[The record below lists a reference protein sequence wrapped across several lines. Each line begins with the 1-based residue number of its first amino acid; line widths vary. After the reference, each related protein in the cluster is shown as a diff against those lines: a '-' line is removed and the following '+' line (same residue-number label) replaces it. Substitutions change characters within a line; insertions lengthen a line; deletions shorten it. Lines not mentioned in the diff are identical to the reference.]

1 MKIEKLEKKE
11 NAVLNRDEVS
21 AQVIFSDATPSR
33 SDIIKALAAATKSKE
48 DLVIVRSLQ
57 GNYGGGSATLVA
69 HVYKDRASLENVER
83 EYMRTRNTVKAEEK
97 PAEEPAEEKS
107 EEAPAEDKAE
117 EKTEAKEESAEDSEA
132 KEEAPAEDK
141 VEEKPAESEEKPAEA
156 PAEEKAEEK
165 PADDEKK
172 KEGE

>member
-97 PAEEPAEEKS
+97 PAEEKS
-107 EEAPAEDKAE
+107 EEAPAEAKEEKPTEDSEAKSEEAEKPAE
-117 EKTEAKEESAEDSEA
+117 EKPEAEEKAEPA
-132 KEEAPAEDK
+132 KEEAPAE
-141 VEEKPAESEEKPAEA
+141 A
-156 PAEEKAEEK
+156 